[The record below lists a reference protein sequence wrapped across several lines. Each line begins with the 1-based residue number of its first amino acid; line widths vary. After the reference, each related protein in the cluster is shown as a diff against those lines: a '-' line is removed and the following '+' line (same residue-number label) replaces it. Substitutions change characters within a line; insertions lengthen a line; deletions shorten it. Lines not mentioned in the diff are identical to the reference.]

1 MKKLKSTYIVTW
13 VLIAILFSNLKSTPV
28 ASAAALYPF
37 TAHTFTNCTATGQNG
52 PTLANCTTA
61 YSSATWS
68 ASTSNFDVASG
79 IQSWKVPTTGIYTI
93 TAVGSAGG
101 NGGNG
106 AGGKGMSITVTFTLT
121 SGQILKII
129 VGQKGTANAYVA
141 GGGGGTF
148 VYSNATDTYP
158 LMAAGGGGGGA
169 GGGTTGY
176 TAGINAVAT
185 QNGTN
190 GNNATSGAGTSGGGG
205 VVPSYVNYALGGAG
219 WLSNGNISNYTCTN
233 RGVASLAPR
242 NGATGGNSNQAGTFG
257 GFGGGGAPAMMCG
270 AIAGGGGGGYSGGGP
285 GAENPSSFFNGG
297 GGGGSYNG
305 GSSPVTNGAINSG
318 TGSVTITLIT
328 VAAANITSFNL
339 TGNAI
344 TATYRNAVN
353 IIAVVDISS
362 KVSFKAGGV
371 RIPGCTNISTTGS
384 SPNFTATCSWK
395 PSRRGKLILSAVA
408 TPMSG
413 GDSGANQTPLIVAV
427 GNRTGNR

>member
-1 MKKLKSTYIVTW
+1 MHKLKSKYIVAW
-13 VLIAILFSNLKSTPV
+13 VLLTILFSNLNSIRV

-37 TAHTFTNCTATGQNG
+37 TTHTFTSCGATGQNG
-52 PTLANCTTA
+52 PTRAWCTTA

-68 ASTSNFDVASG
+68 SSTNNFDVASG
-79 IQSWKVPTTGIYTI
+79 VQSWKVPSTGNYTI

-101 NGGNG
+101 AGSRG
-106 AGGKGMSITVTFTLT
+106 AGGNGMSITGTFTLT
-121 SGQILKII
+121 SGQSLKII
-129 VGQKGTANAYVA
+129 VGQMGTANAYVA

-148 VYSNATDTYP
+148 VYLNATDTYP

-169 GGGTTGY
+169 GGGSTGY
-176 TAGINAVAT
+176 EAGRNATAN

-205 VVPSYVNYALGGAG
+205 VVPSHTNYALGGAG
-219 WLSNGNISNYTCTN
+219 WLSNGNISNFTCTN

-285 GAENPSSFFNGG
+285 GAENPGNFYNGG

-305 GSSPVTNGAINSG
+305 GSSPITNGATNTG
-318 TGSVTITLIT
+318 AGSVTITFNP
-328 VAAANITSFNL
+328 VAAAIITSFNL
-339 TGNAI
+339 TGNAT
-344 TATYRNAVN
+344 TATYRNSVN
-353 IIAVVDISS
+353 IIVGVDTSS
-362 KVSFKAGGV
+362 RVSFRAGGV
-371 RIPGCTNISTTGS
+371 RIPGCTNIATTGS

-395 PSRRGKLILSAVA
+395 PSRRGNINLSAVA
-408 TPMSG
+408 TPTSG
-413 GDSGANQTPLIVAV
+413 GDSGTNQTQLIVAV
-427 GNRTGNR
+427 RNRTGNR